1 MQTVSPNFARQMRA
15 LCTVAV
21 ASGDSAKLRAVI
33 MNVFV
38 SRNDLVRKAKEMA

>member
-1 MQTVSPNFARQMRA
+1 MQTVSPNLAKQMRA

-21 ASGDSAKLRAVI
+21 ASGESAKLRAVI

-38 SRNDLVRKAKEMA
+38 SRVILV